1 MCNKN
6 LDCDG
11 GGCARS
17 TSQTHL
23 SMKFYMRYGVQLQIL
38 LISGFMYFTA
48 FMEPDNVEAFNRR
61 EKRTPEASKLEQPAT
76 LLDELSEDHDSVAS
90 ESNKRRKRAAPYMIY
105 PEILV
110 IVDYDGYRLHGGDN
124 LQVNKIILML
134 VLVMFIRVMDVI
146 AQVLVLK

>member
-1 MCNKN
+1 MVVAAAARHAFNQP
-6 LDCDG
+6 DTPFHEIFICD
-11 GGCARS
+11 
-17 TSQTHL
+17 TSL
-23 SMKFYMRYGVQLQIL
+23 VQLQIL

-76 LLDELSEDHDSVAS
+76 LLDELSEDGDSIPS

-124 LQVNKIILML
+124 LQVNWSFFYYGFL
-134 VLVMFIRVMDVI
+134 FI
-146 AQVLVLK
+146 KSNECNCSGSKC